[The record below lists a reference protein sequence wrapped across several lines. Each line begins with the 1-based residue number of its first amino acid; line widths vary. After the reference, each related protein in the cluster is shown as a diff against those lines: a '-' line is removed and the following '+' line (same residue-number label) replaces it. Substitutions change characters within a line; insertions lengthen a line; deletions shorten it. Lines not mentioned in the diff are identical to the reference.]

1 MTNAELY
8 RQSLSALTPGEDW
21 RERTLAAMESAAPR
35 SSRRRTLPIL
45 AACAALAIAAGLIW
59 RWFSGPTPR
68 TFPGGTVSQDP
79 GYTSAQT
86 LEKIA
91 WSAPVGMGMGGS
103 DDTRGFFMVHDL
115 EEMTGVNPTLDNT
128 DRIKELP
135 VYKNPIPGEEEQLRF
150 AQAVA
155 AALGTEITDY
165 ESSGPETGSPYRFFS
180 ADMADGGDMTMEN
193 LNSCY
198 ILLPKKYIPS
208 RQIWLPERLPLPA
221 WADTLEKAAPLLW
234 EQLAPLAGF
243 DSPALEVT
251 THYNIYGEQSQ
262 NFFWFRHDP
271 EDSLTDQLLD
281 YCFNRIGD
289 TFWHESDGGMSAFH
303 LPCWPTEEGVLYPIR
318 TAEEA
323 VADFRAGD
331 YLGMDAPTDGENA
344 QILHVELVY
353 LNQSY
358 QSYIQPAYRITY
370 TQDYWDETK
379 TMAKAPDPESFSSVS
394 VAYVPAVV
402 DEYLEELDVQYM
414 PNT

>member
-8 RQSLSALTPGEDW
+8 RQSLSSLTPGEDW
-21 RERTLAAMESAAPR
+21 RERTLAAMESASPR
-35 SSRRRTLPIL
+35 PARRRTLPIL
-45 AACAALAIAAGLIW
+45 AACAALVIAAGLGW

-68 TFPGGTVSQDP
+68 TFPGGTVSQNP

-86 LEKIA
+86 LEKIS

-103 DDTRGFFMVHDL
+103 DDTQGSFMVHDL

-128 DRIKELP
+128 DSIKELP
-135 VYKNPIPGEEEQLRF
+135 VYKNPIPSQEEQLRF
-150 AQAVA
+150 AQNVA

-165 ESSGPETGSPYRFFS
+165 ESYGPETGSPYRFFS
-180 ADMADGGDMTMEN
+180 AHMADGGRMSMEN
-193 LNSCY
+193 LISCHV
-198 ILLPKKYIPS
+198 
-208 RQIWLPERLPLPA
+208 WLPERLPLPA

-243 DSPALEVT
+243 DSPALQIT
-251 THYNIYGEQSQ
+251 TDYSFTGEWNQ

-289 TFWHESDGGMSAFH
+289 RFWYESDGGMSAFY

-331 YLGMDAPTDGENA
+331 YLGMDAPTDGANA

-370 TQDYWDETK
+370 TQDYWDETDI
-379 TMAKAPDPESFSSVS
+379 MSDAPDPESFSSVS

-402 DEYLEELDVQYM
+402 DEYLEELDVRYM

>member
-1 MTNAELY
+1 MTNDELY
-8 RQSLSALTPGEDW
+8 RQSLSSLTPGEDW
-21 RERTLAAMESAAPR
+21 RERTLAAMESASPHPA
-35 SSRRRTLPIL
+35 RRRMLPIL
-45 AACAALAIAAGLIW
+45 AACVALVIAAGLGW

-86 LEKIA
+86 LEKIS

-103 DDTRGFFMVHDL
+103 DDTQGSFMVHDL

-128 DRIKELP
+128 DSIKELP
-135 VYKNPIPGEEEQLRF
+135 VYKNPIPSQEEQLRF
-150 AQAVA
+150 AQNVA

-165 ESSGPETGSPYRFFS
+165 ESYGPETGSPYRFFS
-180 ADMADGGDMTMEN
+180 AHMADGGRMSMEN
-193 LNSCY
+193 LISCHV
-198 ILLPKKYIPS
+198 
-208 RQIWLPERLPLPA
+208 WLPEDLPLPA
-221 WADTLEKAAPLLW
+221 WADTLEKAAPLLR

-243 DSPALEVT
+243 DSPVLEVT

-262 NFFWFRHDP
+262 NFFWFHHDP

-331 YLGMDAPTDGENA
+331 YLGMDAPTDGANA

-353 LNQSY
+353 MNQSY
-358 QSYIQPAYRITY
+358 QPYIQPAYCITY
-370 TQDYWDETK
+370 TQDYWDETDV
-379 TMAKAPDPESFSSVS
+379 MSDAPDPESFSSVS

>member
-35 SSRRRTLPIL
+35 SARRRTLPIL
-45 AACAALAIAAGLIW
+45 AACAALVIAAGLVW
-59 RWFSGPTPR
+59 RWFSGSTPR

-86 LEKIA
+86 LEKIS

-128 DRIKELP
+128 DSIKELP
-135 VYKNPIPGEEEQLRF
+135 VYKNFIPSEWEQLRF
-150 AQAVA
+150 AQNVA

-165 ESSGPETGSPYRFFS
+165 ESYGPETGSPYRYFS
-180 ADMADGGDMTMEN
+180 AHMADGGRMSMEN
-193 LNSCY
+193 LISCHV
-198 ILLPKKYIPS
+198 
-208 RQIWLPERLPLPA
+208 WLPERLPLPA

-243 DSPALEVT
+243 DCPALEVT
-251 THYNIYGEQSQ
+251 THYDFYGEWSQ
-262 NFFWFRHDP
+262 NFFWFNHNP

-281 YCFNRIGD
+281 YCFNRIGYV
-289 TFWHESDGGMSAFH
+289 FWHENLSGMGSFD

-331 YLGMDAPTDGENA
+331 SLGMDAPTDGANA

-353 LNQSY
+353 MNQGY
-358 QSYIQPAYRITY
+358 QPYIQPAYRITY
-370 TQDYWDETK
+370 TQDYWDETDI
-379 TMAKAPDPESFSSVS
+379 MSDAPDPESFSSVS

>member
-35 SSRRRTLPIL
+35 SARRRTLPIL
-45 AACAALAIAAGLIW
+45 AACAALVIAAGLGW
-59 RWFSGPTPR
+59 RWFSGSTPR
-68 TFPGGTVSQDP
+68 TFPGGTVSQNP

-86 LEKIA
+86 LEKIS

-128 DRIKELP
+128 DSIKELP
-135 VYKNPIPGEEEQLRF
+135 VYKNFIPSQWEQLRF
-150 AQAVA
+150 AQNVA

-165 ESSGPETGSPYRFFS
+165 ESHGPETGSPYRYFS
-180 ADMADGGDMTMEN
+180 ADMADGGRMSMEN
-193 LNSCY
+193 LISCH
-198 ILLPKKYIPS
+198 
-208 RQIWLPERLPLPA
+208 IWLPERLPLPA

-243 DSPALEVT
+243 DCPALEVT
-251 THYNIYGEQSQ
+251 THYDFYGEWSQ
-262 NFFWFRHDP
+262 NFFWFNHNP

-289 TFWHESDGGMSAFH
+289 RFWYESDGGMSAFY

-323 VADFRAGD
+323 VADFRSGD
-331 YLGMDAPTDGENA
+331 YLGMDAPTDGANA

-353 LNQSY
+353 MNQGY
-358 QSYIQPAYRITY
+358 QPYIQPAYRITY
-370 TQDYWDETK
+370 TQDYWDETDV
-379 TMAKAPDPESFSSVS
+379 MSDAPDPESFSSVS

>member
-8 RQSLSALTPGEDW
+8 RQSLSSLTPGEDW

-35 SSRRRTLPIL
+35 STRRRTLPIL
-45 AACAALAIAAGLIW
+45 AACAALVIAAGLVW

-86 LEKIA
+86 LEKIS

-103 DDTRGFFMVHDL
+103 DDTRGFFTVRDL

-128 DRIKELP
+128 DSIKELP
-135 VYKNPIPGEEEQLRF
+135 VYKNPIPNEEEQLRF
-150 AQAVA
+150 AQNVA

-165 ESSGPETGSPYRFFS
+165 ESHGPETGSPYRYFS

-208 RQIWLPERLPLPA
+208 RQIWLPENLPLPA

-262 NFFWFRHDP
+262 NFFWFRHNP

-289 TFWHESDGGMSAFH
+289 RFWYESDGGMSAFY

-323 VADFRAGD
+323 VADFRSGD
-331 YLGMDAPTDGENA
+331 YLGMDAPTDGANA

-353 LNQSY
+353 MNQSY

-370 TQDYWDETK
+370 TQDYWDETDV
-379 TMAKAPDPESFSSVS
+379 MSDAPDPESFSSVS